1 MGCQDWEQENFG
13 VRTAHQADQL
23 LARYSTVQYSTVQY
37 SIVQYSS
44 VQLLARVAP
53 DAPRLQKRRHRFS
66 RRHQEGGE
74 AEGGQQRISG
84 AGAGAGLK
92 LRSRGRAGAGLRR
105 RGPSHA
111 PAPVAA
117 ALVKTKPSFAEFKQ
131 SLLETSA
138 ETTLNNIGRT
148 APEHE
153 KVTFYYFGKLLIECG
168 RRLPFTSHITGRDSR
183 LAAAHREIRGRS
195 PPGHTSCQGCRHP
208 GTETRGQAEADTPQQ

>member
-1 MGCQDWEQENFG
+1 MASLALVGCQDWELENFG

-23 LARYSTVQYSTVQY
+23 LAR
-37 SIVQYSS
+37 
-44 VQLLARVAP
+44 VAP
-53 DAPRLQKRRHRFS
+53 DAPRLQKRTHRFS
-66 RRHQEGGE
+66 RRHQEGRE
-74 AEGGQQRISG
+74 AESGQQRISG
-84 AGAGAGLK
+84 AGAGHK

-153 KVTFYYFGKLLIECG
+153 KVTFYYFGKLLLECG
-168 RRLPFTSHITGRDSR
+168 RRLPFTSPHYRT
-183 LAAAHREIRGRS
+183 
-195 PPGHTSCQGCRHP
+195 
-208 GTETRGQAEADTPQQ
+208 